1 MTNTD
6 FVSGPKPRKSSNG
19 LNNLKP
25 WSATLQMHMWLQM
38 SGTISVQNAR
48 LIRRVLAPDFVADAI
63 KNQRNG
69 QQQTIYRIV
78 KEDL

>member
-1 MTNTD
+1 MVCDSANAYVASDVRDD
-6 FVSGPKPRKSSNG
+6 FSPERKTHKKRSG
-19 LNNLKP
+19 
-25 WSATLQMHMWLQM
+25 A
-38 SGTISVQNAR
+38 
-48 LIRRVLAPDFVADAI
+48 IRTPDFVADAI